1 MTNIIITSIICI
13 SVIIIVGVFCY
24 TNYKDNENARS
35 NRFFKTVNDI
45 QTQYEIIR
53 KDINDVKALVNC
65 TQRCIEYLSTQISIK
80 EKENKKN
87 G

>member
-24 TNYKDNENARS
+24 TNYKNSENARS

-53 KDINDVKALVNC
+53 DDIMNVERDIKLIKGGIDFIN
-65 TQRCIEYLSTQISIK
+65 QQI
-80 EKENKKN
+80 NNKN